1 MNSEMD
7 RSILCPVV
15 KVNFSE
21 QVTLRPT
28 KEEKPVQRKIRGDGV
43 PVKNNIKCKGP
54 EARVAEKK
62 VVEGG
67 GRRR

>member
-1 MNSEMD
+1 MD

-15 KVNFSE
+15 RVNFSE

-28 KEEKPVQRKIRGDGV
+28 KEEKPVQRKISRDGV

-54 EARVAEKK
+54 EAIVAVKKK

-67 GRRR
+67 GIRRR

>member
-1 MNSEMD
+1 MKSEMD

-15 KVNFSE
+15 RVNFSE

-43 PVKNNIKCKGP
+43 PVKNNIKRKGP

>member
-1 MNSEMD
+1 MD

-15 KVNFSE
+15 RVNFSE

-28 KEEKPVQRKIRGDGV
+28 KEEKPVQRKISRDGV
-43 PVKNNIKCKGP
+43 PVKNIKCKGP
-54 EARVAEKK
+54 EARVAGKK

-67 GRRR
+67 GRRRK

>member
-1 MNSEMD
+1 MD

-15 KVNFSE
+15 RVNFSE

-28 KEEKPVQRKIRGDGV
+28 KEEKPVQRKISRDGV

-54 EARVAEKK
+54 EARVAGKK
-62 VVEGG
+62 VVEGA
-67 GRRR
+67 GRRRK

>member
-1 MNSEMD
+1 MD
-7 RSILCPVV
+7 RGSLCPVV
-15 KVNFSE
+15 RVNFSE

-54 EARVAEKK
+54 EARVAGKK
-62 VVEGG
+62 SS
-67 GRRR
+67 